1 MDALDRAKNFVVV
14 ISDLEYLN
22 SHWVDLEMKTFN
34 KELDEGRKPDG
45 NFIIVV
51 TPDLFKKIIDTNK
64 KCLPI
69 QYRGYEIMMTTNYR
83 ERLIPYLKKSN

>member
-1 MDALDRAKNFVVV
+1 MDALDKSKNFVVV
-14 ISDLEYLN
+14 ISDLDYLN

-51 TPDLFKKIIDTNK
+51 TPDLFEKIISTNK

-83 ERLIPYLKKSN
+83 ERLIPYLKKNN